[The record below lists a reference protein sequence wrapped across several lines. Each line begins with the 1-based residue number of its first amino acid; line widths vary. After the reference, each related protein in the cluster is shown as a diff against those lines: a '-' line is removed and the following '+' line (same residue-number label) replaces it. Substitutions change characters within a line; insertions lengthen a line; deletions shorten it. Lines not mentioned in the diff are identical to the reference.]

1 MNHIPHDDCSPESVN
16 ARRNLLRA
24 NHPLHNREEPA
35 PTRIPVEQ
43 ALCMCLEEREDLRAR
58 LAMVE
63 ADIKALRDCAQDVT

>member
-1 MNHIPHDDCSPESVN
+1 MNHIPHDDCSPESVE

-43 ALCMCLEEREDLRAR
+43 AIAQLSEAKECYEKR
-58 LAMVE
+58 LAEIDVE
-63 ADIKALRDCAQDVT
+63 LKILRDCV